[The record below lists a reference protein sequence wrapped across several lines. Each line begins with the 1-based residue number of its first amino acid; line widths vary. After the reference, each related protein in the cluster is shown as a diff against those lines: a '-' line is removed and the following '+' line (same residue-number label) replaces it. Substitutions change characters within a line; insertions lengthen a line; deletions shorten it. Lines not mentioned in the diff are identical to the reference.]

1 MRDIFFNASVVNYL
15 HAISQKGQKASFSDI
30 RSLRLHF
37 EKYDNAF
44 LSYLITKES
53 VLKERDF
60 NLCLLTR
67 LRFLPSEMA
76 CLLDV
81 SPQVITNIRAKLLL
95 FLYNIKGGAQSFDE
109 KIRKS

>member
-1 MRDIFFNASVVNYL
+1 MNYL
-15 HAISQKGQKASFSDI
+15 HALSQKGQQASYSDI
-30 RSLRLHF
+30 KNLRLHF

-44 LSYLITKES
+44 LSFLITKES
-53 VLKERDF
+53 MLKEREF
-60 NLCLLTR
+60 SLCLFTR

-81 SPQVITNIRAKLLL
+81 SPQVITNLRAKLLL
-95 FLYNIKGGAQSFDE
+95 SLYNIKGGAQSFDE